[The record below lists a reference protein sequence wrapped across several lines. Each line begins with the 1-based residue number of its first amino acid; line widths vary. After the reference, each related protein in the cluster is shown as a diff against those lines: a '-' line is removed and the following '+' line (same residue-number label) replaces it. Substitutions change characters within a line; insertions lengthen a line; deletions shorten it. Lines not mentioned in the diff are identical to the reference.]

1 MCLWGLSIWILLYMP
16 TFRADLDGGQLKQEG
31 TLPNSADVS
40 PAGILE
46 TCSALR
52 KPISKSLNTS

>member
-1 MCLWGLSIWILLYMP
+1 MP
-16 TFRADLDGGQLKQEG
+16 TSRADLDGEQLKQEG